1 METKCAILLA
11 LISCIGIVCIE
22 GRPLFPKNKDSIN
35 TIEANHK
42 RELGEQVSQPAPPH
56 HIASPT
62 TPHSTAH
69 NFGDIS
75 GTHAVYK
82 DDFRP
87 TTPGSSPGVG
97 HAFTNSGEYMES
109 EAEHEVTAGKPTA
122 PGHSPGV
129 GHAFTNSGEY
139 MESEAEHDVT
149 AGKPTAP
156 GHSPGV
162 GHVLQVQ
169 NAEPIP

>member
-1 METKCAILLA
+1 MEAKCAILLA

-75 GTHAVYK
+75 GTHAAYK

-87 TTPGSSPGVG
+87 TTPGS
-97 HAFTNSGEYMES
+97 
-109 EAEHEVTAGKPTA
+109 
-122 PGHSPGV
+122 SPGV